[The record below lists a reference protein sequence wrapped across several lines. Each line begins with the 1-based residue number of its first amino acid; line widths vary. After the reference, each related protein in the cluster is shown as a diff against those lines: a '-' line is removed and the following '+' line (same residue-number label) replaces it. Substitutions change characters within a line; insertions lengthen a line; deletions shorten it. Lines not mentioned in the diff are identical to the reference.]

1 MTDNPNPY
9 TPPEAKLEDERR
21 PGSPIKAVLVG
32 LAADI
37 GGSFAAGIVLTVV
50 YGIVLGA
57 SGASPDEIA
66 AAAAATMS
74 PGSWVFIA
82 GVVVGCGFSV
92 WGGYLCA
99 RIAGQREFRAG
110 SVVAVI
116 STAIA
121 AAFGQDAYPAG
132 INLALSIATFGAVM
146 FGVRT
151 GAAKNRAGIV
161 V

>member
-1 MTDNPNPY
+1 MTDNQNPY

-21 PGSPIKAVLVG
+21 PGSPMKAILVG

-37 GGSFAAGIVLTVV
+37 GGSLAAGILLTVV

-66 AAAAATMS
+66 AAAAAVS
-74 PGSWVFIA
+74 PGSWVFVA
-82 GVVVGCGFSV
+82 GVVMGCGFSV

-99 RIAGQREFRAG
+99 RIAGQREYRTG
-110 SVVAVI
+110 VVVAVI
-116 STAIA
+116 STAVA
-121 AAFGQDAYPAG
+121 AVFGQDAYPAG

-146 FGVRT
+146 FGVRM
-151 GAAKNRAGIV
+151 GAARNRSAISPG
-161 V
+161 